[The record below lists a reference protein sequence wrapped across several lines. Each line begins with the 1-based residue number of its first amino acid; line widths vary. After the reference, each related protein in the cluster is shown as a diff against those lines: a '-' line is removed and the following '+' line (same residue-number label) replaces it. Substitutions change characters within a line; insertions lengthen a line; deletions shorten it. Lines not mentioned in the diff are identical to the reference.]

1 MIVGTFSFSQ
11 FIDFVLC
18 PETTET
24 SDRKIFE
31 RPSHQSFVIAEPVF
45 PPPGLS
51 LG

>member
-24 SDRKIFE
+24 SDRKIF
-31 RPSHQSFVIAEPVF
+31 
-45 PPPGLS
+45 
-51 LG
+51 